1 MPVSEGLQ
9 AALLDSGARMLNL
22 DPPRFARAR
31 AHESRTMTSASAD
44 STTTHRFQAEVSQ
57 VLSLVINS
65 LYSNKDVFLRELIS
79 NAADA
84 LDKLRFAS
92 IQQPALVPEGYA
104 PKIRLVADEKAAT
117 LTIWDNG
124 IGMSRQTLTQDLGTV
139 ARSGSKALLE
149 ELQQAQKQHDLKLIG
164 QFGVGFYS
172 GYLVADRIEVV
183 SRAAG
188 SDEAFRW
195 SSDGQES
202 FIVEPAGRDELGT
215 SVILHLK
222 KDQEDYAREWKLR
235 ELVTRYSD
243 FISYPIELCISRRDK
258 EGKEETR
265 FEAVNQ
271 ASALW
276 MRPEK
281 ELSAEQY
288 EEFYKHLTHDFEGP
302 LGHTHFHVEGTQ
314 MFTGLLYLPKR
325 PPFDLGNPEL
335 KHGVRLYVRRVFIMD
350 NCEELLPKWL
360 RFVRGVIDSDD
371 LPLNVS
377 RELLQDSVI
386 VRTIKKQV
394 IRRVLDL
401 LAKIAGEREAD
412 YLDFWQKFGPVLKE
426 GLHFDASYADK
437 IAPLLRYESSAGADT
452 VKGLTSLADYVK
464 RMPQGQSKLYYAL
477 GPSKALLDSSPQLE
491 ALKKRGF
498 EVLYMTHGI
507 DQWAIEGLP
516 EFDGKK
522 LVDAMQEDTGDAAAE
537 TKSEAADADK
547 AAAKDKTHP
556 ELAPLLARCK
566 EVLSEQV
573 SDVRASERL
582 TDSPACLVIPKGG
595 LPAHIERLI
604 RSHQHDLPEQKR
616 ILELNP
622 IHPLVLQ
629 MKAAQ
634 ENAADSA
641 QLTEW
646 IELLYDQALL
656 VEGSPLPDPG
666 RFAKRLSALMQAAS
680 SGRA

>member
-1 MPVSEGLQ
+1 M
-9 AALLDSGARMLNL
+9 
-22 DPPRFARAR
+22 
-31 AHESRTMTSASAD
+31 ASAD
-44 STTTHRFQAEVSQ
+44 SATTHQFQAEVSQ

-65 LYSNKDVFLRELIS
+65 LYSNKDVFLRELVS

-84 LDKLRFAS
+84 LDKLRFAA
-92 IQQPALVPEGYA
+92 IQQPKLLPEGHT
-104 PKIRLVADEKAAT
+104 PKIRLIPDEKSAT

-124 IGMSRQTLTQDLGTV
+124 IGMSRETLTRDLGTV
-139 ARSGSKALLE
+139 ARSGSKALVE
-149 ELQQAQKQHDLKLIG
+149 ELKQAQQQHDLKLIG

-172 GYLVADRIEVV
+172 GYLVADRIEVI

-202 FIVEPAGRDELGT
+202 FIVEPAGRDEVGT

-222 KDQEDYAREWKLR
+222 KEQEDYAREWRLR
-235 ELVTRYSD
+235 ELVARYSD
-243 FISYPIELCISRRDK
+243 FISHPIELCIKRQDK
-258 EGKEETR
+258 DGKEETR
-265 FEAVNQ
+265 FEAVNK

-281 ELSAEQY
+281 ELSDEQY

-302 LGHTHFHVEGTQ
+302 LARTHFHVEGTQ
-314 MFTGLLYLPKR
+314 MFTGLLFLPKR
-325 PPFDLGNPEL
+325 APFELSDPEF

-377 RELLQDSVI
+377 RELLQDSAI

-394 IRRVLDL
+394 TRRVLDL
-401 LAKIAGEREAD
+401 LAKTASEREAD

-437 IAPLLRYESSAGADT
+437 IAPLLRYESSAD
-452 VKGLTSLADYVK
+452 KGLTSLADYVK
-464 RMPQGQSKLYYAL
+464 RMPEGQTKLYYAQ
-477 GPSKALLDSSPQLE
+477 GASKSLLDASPQLE
-491 ALKKRGF
+491 ALKQRGH

-516 EFDGKK
+516 EFDGKP
-522 LVDAMQEDTGDAAAE
+522 LVDAMREDTGG
-537 TKSEAADADK
+537 ADADSAGK
-547 AAAKDKTHP
+547 EGEEANDKSAAHP
-556 ELAPLLARCK
+556 ELAALLGRCK
-566 EVLSEQV
+566 EVLSAHV

-582 TDSPACLVIPKGG
+582 TDSPACLVIPRGG

-622 IHPLVLQ
+622 GHPIVQ
-629 MKAAQ
+629 RMKAEHDKQ
-634 ENAADSA
+634 SDSTV
-641 QLTEW
+641 LTEW
-646 IELLYDQALL
+646 VELLYDQALL
-656 VEGSPLPDPG
+656 VEGSPLPDPA
-666 RFAKRLSALMQAAS
+666 RFAKRLSALMQAAGGAS
-680 SGRA
+680 A

>member
-1 MPVSEGLQ
+1 M
-9 AALLDSGARMLNL
+9 
-22 DPPRFARAR
+22 
-31 AHESRTMTSASAD
+31 ASAD
-44 STTTHRFQAEVSQ
+44 SATTHQFQAEVSQ

-65 LYSNKDVFLRELIS
+65 LYSNKDVFLRELVS

-84 LDKLRFAS
+84 LDKLRFAA
-92 IQQPALVPEGYA
+92 IQQPKLLPEGHA
-104 PKIRLVADEKAAT
+104 PKIRLIPDEKSAT

-124 IGMSRQTLTQDLGTV
+124 IGMSRETLTRDLGTV
-139 ARSGSKALLE
+139 ARSGSKALVE
-149 ELQQAQKQHDLKLIG
+149 ELKQAQQQHDLKLIG

-172 GYLVADRIEVV
+172 GYLVADRIEVI

-202 FIVEPAGRDELGT
+202 FIVEPAGRDEVGT

-222 KDQEDYAREWKLR
+222 KEQEDYAREWRLR
-235 ELVTRYSD
+235 ELVARYSD
-243 FISYPIELCISRRDK
+243 FISHPIELCIKRQDK
-258 EGKEETR
+258 DGKEETR
-265 FEAVNQ
+265 FEAVNK

-276 MRPEK
+276 TRPEK
-281 ELSAEQY
+281 ELNDEQY

-302 LGHTHFHVEGTQ
+302 LARTHFHVEGTQ

-325 PPFDLGNPEL
+325 APFELSDPEF

-377 RELLQDSVI
+377 RELLQDSAI

-394 IRRVLDL
+394 TRRVLDL
-401 LAKIAGEREAD
+401 LTKTASEREAD

-437 IAPLLRYESSAGADT
+437 IAPLLRYESSAD
-452 VKGLTSLADYVK
+452 KGLTSLADYVK
-464 RMPQGQSKLYYAL
+464 RMPEGQTKLYYAQ
-477 GPSKALLDSSPQLE
+477 GASKSLLDASPQLE
-491 ALKKRGF
+491 ALKKRGH

-507 DQWAIEGLP
+507 DQWAVEGLP
-516 EFDGKK
+516 EFEGKP
-522 LVDAMQEDTGDAAAE
+522 LVDAMREDTGG
-537 TKSEAADADK
+537 ADADSTGK
-547 AAAKDKTHP
+547 EGEEAKDKSAAHP
-556 ELAPLLARCK
+556 ELVALLGRCK
-566 EVLSEQV
+566 EVLLAHV

-582 TDSPACLVIPKGG
+582 TDSPACLVIPRGG

-622 IHPLVLQ
+622 GHPLVQ
-629 MKAAQ
+629 RMKAEHDKQ
-634 ENAADSA
+634 SDSTV
-641 QLTEW
+641 LTEW
-646 IELLYDQALL
+646 VELLYDQALL
-656 VEGSPLPDPG
+656 VEGSPLPDPA
-666 RFAKRLSALMQAAS
+666 RFAKRLSALMQAA
-680 SGRA
+680 GRASA